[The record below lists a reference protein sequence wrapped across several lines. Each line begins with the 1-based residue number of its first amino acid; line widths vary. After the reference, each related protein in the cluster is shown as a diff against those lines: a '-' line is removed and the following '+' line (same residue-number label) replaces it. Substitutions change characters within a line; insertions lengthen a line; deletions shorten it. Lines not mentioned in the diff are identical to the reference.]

1 MRARIGCCVLFGTA
15 IVFVPINDVSLAASA
30 AYHVSAE
37 TQAVYL
43 ALGAHPLFRQGLAF
57 LQKDHEN
64 TTADQKAIAAIP
76 APPFKEQARAEDF
89 RRRLAAL
96 NLINVGIDG
105 EGSVCGMRPGRA
117 KGPPLL
123 VEAHLDTVFP
133 EGTNTGPV
141 ERNGTLYG
149 PGIMDDARGLAAL
162 LSVVRALNATGIR
175 SVRDM
180 LFCGTVGEEGLG
192 NLRGMKA
199 LFRDRPA
206 IVGSVSID
214 GTTANRITYLATG
227 SQRYE
232 IAYTGPG
239 GHSFDAFGTPSA
251 IHAMGRA
258 IAKIADLRTPLSPKT
273 TFTVGVVTGGT
284 SVNTIAAAATMFIE
298 MRSNSQAELARLVAR
313 ILQIVQ
319 QAADEENA
327 RWGSNT
333 IQATITLRGDRPPG
347 SQPAAAA
354 IVQAAWMATI
364 AIGQQPHLL
373 ESSSTNANLPISLGV
388 PAITI
393 GGGGRGGREHSQAE
407 WFNPKDAYLGP
418 QMIFATVLGLA
429 GVDGVS
435 QPILPGADGL
445 KPE

>member
-1 MRARIGCCVLFGTA
+1 MRARIGCCVLFETA
-15 IVFVPINDVSLAASA
+15 IVLVPMVDVSLAASA
-30 AYHVSAE
+30 AYHVSAQ
-37 TQAVYL
+37 TQAAYL
-43 ALGAHPLFRQGLAF
+43 VLGAHPLVQQGLAF

-64 TTADQKAIAAIP
+64 TIADQKAIATIP

-89 RRRLAAL
+89 RKRLAAL
-96 NLINVGIDG
+96 NLVNVGIDG
-105 EGSVCGMRPGRA
+105 EGNACGIRPGRA
-117 KGPPLL
+117 KGPPVL

-141 ERNGTLYG
+141 ERDGTLYG
-149 PGIMDDARGLAAL
+149 PGIIDDSRGLAAL
-162 LSVVRALNATGIR
+162 LSLVRALNATGIR
-175 SVRDM
+175 TVGDI

-192 NLRGMKA
+192 DLRGMKA
-199 LFRDRPA
+199 LFRDRPG

-258 IAKIADLRTPLSPKT
+258 VAKIAELRTPLSPKT
-273 TFTVGVVTGGT
+273 TFTVGTVTGGT
-284 SVNTIAAAATMFIE
+284 SVNAIAAAATMFIE
-298 MRSNSQAELARLVAR
+298 MRSNSQAELARLVTR
-313 ILQIVQ
+313 ILRIVQ
-319 QAADEENA
+319 QAADEEND
-327 RWGSNT
+327 RWGSDK
-333 IQATITLRGDRPPG
+333 IQTMITLRGDRPTG

-354 IVQAAWMATI
+354 IVQAAWMATRT
-364 AIGQQPHLL
+364 IGQQPHLTKA
-373 ESSSTNANLPISLGV
+373 SSTNANLPISLGV

-393 GGGGRGGREHSQAE
+393 GGGGRGGREHSLDE
-407 WFNPKDAYLGP
+407 WFSPKEAYLGP
-418 QMIFATVLGLA
+418 QMIYATVLGLA

-435 QPILPGADGL
+435 QPLLPGPGGA
-445 KPE
+445 ERE